1 MIPTAPLGGRG
12 VEVTRIGLGTAP
24 LGNMFQP
31 LDDDQATA
39 TIAAAWDAGIRFFDV
54 APLYGEGLSEKR
66 LGAALAERPRDEY
79 VLSTKVGRLLVDGE
93 IVFDFSRAGV
103 RRSLEESLERLG
115 LERVDVLL
123 VHDPEH
129 HMDQALRE
137 ALPAVRE
144 LRDEGVVGAIGAGM
158 NYPAELERIVRDGAD
173 CVLMAGRYTLIDRSG
188 LGLLDACAQ
197 LGVDVIAGGVFN
209 SGLLAGGT
217 TFDYRPAPQELL
229 DRAQAVFAECS
240 RRGVSATAAA
250 LQFPLTHPAVKRVL
264 IGARSAAELRED
276 VEAFSAPLDDQT
288 VSAIAASGV
297 ATRNEK
303 FSSR

>member
-1 MIPTAPLGGRG
+1 MRLGLGCAPLGGLYTPVSEEDAR
-12 VEVTRIGLGTAP
+12 
-24 LGNMFQP
+24 
-31 LDDDQATA
+31 ATVD
-39 TIAAAWDAGIRFFDV
+39 AAWDAGIRFFDV

-66 LGAALAERPRDEY
+66 LGAALADRPRDEY

-93 IVFDFSRAGV
+93 VVFDFSRDGV

-115 LERVDVLL
+115 LDRVDVLL

-129 HMDQALRE
+129 HMEQALRE

-144 LRDEGVVGAIGAGM
+144 LSDQGVVRAVGAGM
-158 NYPAELERIVRDGAD
+158 NFPEPLLRIAREGVD
-173 CVLMAGRYTLIDRSG
+173 CVLMAGRYTLLDRSG
-188 LGLLDACAQ
+188 LGLLDECHA
-197 LGVDVIAGGVFN
+197 LGVEVIAGGVFN
-209 SGLLAGGT
+209 SGILAGGT
-217 TFDYRPAPQELL
+217 TFNYEPAPPALL
-229 DRAQAVFAECS
+229 ARAAAVFEECS

-264 IGARSAAELRED
+264 IGARSAGELRAN
-276 VEAFSAPLDDQT
+276 VQAFEAKLPAQT

-303 FSSR
+303 LSSM